1 MEVRFGGGKKVC
13 REKEGEHRDLLH
25 HDSVV
30 LLLLGS
36 SLLTLLEESA
46 AEEVHENISERL
58 QIVPASLLNPKVGV
72 DGGVARSAR
81 HVLVLPV
88 PNMKVRLRVPVLLGQ
103 TKLVDVDLALGIS
116 ITFLVA
122 TLPNAHQ
129 KVVGLDV
136 AVNEVARVDV
146 LDPRNL
152 KQELSLLDITREQD
166 HTS

>member
-1 MEVRFGGGKKVC
+1 MEVGFGGGKKVC

-25 HDSVV
+25 HDSVI

-46 AEEVHENISERL
+46 TEEVHENISERL

-81 HVLVLPV
+81 QVLVLSV
-88 PNMKVRLRVPVLLGQ
+88 RDVKVRLRVPVLLGQ
-103 TKLVDVDLALGIS
+103 AEIDDVD
-116 ITFLVA
+116 LVA

-129 KVVGLDV
+129 EVVGLDV

-152 KQELSLLDITREQD
+152 KQGLSLSNITRE
-166 HTS
+166 

>member
-1 MEVRFGGGKKVC
+1 MEVGFGGGKKVC

-81 HVLVLPV
+81 QVLVLPV
-88 PNMKVRLRVPVLLGQ
+88 RNVKVRLRVPVLLGQ
-103 TKLVDVDLALGIS
+103 TEIDDVD
-116 ITFLVA
+116 LVA

-129 KVVGLDV
+129 EVVGLDV

-146 LDPRNL
+146 LDARDLP
-152 KQELSLLDITREQD
+152 
-166 HTS
+166 